1 MKAAGPQPVV
11 LVQRRACQRH
21 SDTSGFPLS
30 ARRFTMLWRSVCRAC
45 GGRRMVVAGGRR
57 GRPHFILTAAGRG
70 PSVFPV
76 FTRMDRVAVGL
87 VIPIATRSYGDRTN
101 ELVLDIT

>member
-30 ARRFTMLWRSVCRAC
+30 AGDLPCSDAVCVAHAR
-45 GGRRMVVAGGRR
+45 GGGWWWQEADEDDLILFLPQPVAGHLFFRFSREWTG
-57 GRPHFILTAAGRG
+57 
-70 PSVFPV
+70 
-76 FTRMDRVAVGL
+76 
-87 VIPIATRSYGDRTN
+87 
-101 ELVLDIT
+101 